1 MLSGSTANLASAT
14 TRTFTATIEDAAG
27 NTITSGPDAGDNISF
42 AQTAG
47 AGSVTGLS
55 TVAANNGIATDT
67 ITGKLAG
74 SVTLAANATVNGT
87 ATSSNTQAFT
97 VTFGTATQIVLSGST
112 ANLASATTRT
122 FTATI
127 EDAAGNTITSG
138 PDAGDNISFA
148 QTAGA
153 GSVTGLSTV
162 AANNG
167 IATDTITGKLAGSVT
182 LAANATV
189 NGGAKL
195 SNTLSF
201 SVVAGAPA
209 SIALVSG
216 SGQSAAGNTAF
227 TSPLEALVTD
237 TNGNPVSG
245 VIGDLRGPIERR
257 ERRVRLLREQSP
269 DI

>member
-27 NTITSGPDAGDNISF
+27 NTVTSGPDAGDNISF

-127 EDAAGNTITSG
+127 EDAAGNTVTSG

-167 IATDTITGKLAGSVT
+167 DRDRHDHRQARRPRHAGSQRDRQRQR
-182 LAANATV
+182 NQ
-189 NGGAKL
+189 L

-201 SVVAGAPA
+201 SVVAGTPT

-245 VIGDLRGPIERR
+245 AR
-257 ERRVRLLREQSP
+257 
-269 DI
+269 